1 MIVAC
6 PHPMSC
12 MHVLIPCLA
21 CMSSSHVL
29 LHMHCL
35 IPCLAATVRVST
47 LFTFWGYLVNHKT
60 LWGGGGGGGEDMYMC
75 NANGLYYIHRM
86 LSIVGEQERA
96 YLVLK
101 LHCEYAQTV
110 EILKTHR

>member
-1 MIVAC
+1 M
-6 PHPMSC
+6 
-12 MHVLIPCLA
+12 
-21 CMSSSHVL
+21 
-29 LHMHCL
+29 
-35 IPCLAATVRVST
+35 
-47 LFTFWGYLVNHKT
+47 
-60 LWGGGGGGGEDMYMC
+60 GGGGGGGEDMYMC